1 MNLKLFNVS
10 PSIPEK
16 LKFLEKLSYN
26 MWWCWH
32 PLATELFLRID
43 PNLWREVEGNSRR
56 FLSMI
61 PQERLEELAHDRGYL
76 QTLRAVQDEF
86 EREVPEDPGFAAR
99 RIAYFSMEFGIHESI
114 RIFSGGLGILSGD
127 HLKAASDLRL
137 PLVSVGLLY
146 RQGYFRQVLDRNGWQ
161 IERYPANEI
170 NHMPL
175 IRARDERGRSITIS
189 IPLADRTL
197 YAAVWLLWVGTIPL
211 VLLDTEIAENPPEFR
226 EITWRLYGGDKTMRI
241 RQELLLGY
249 GGYKAL
255 AALGCKPEVCHMNEG
270 HAAFMPLARLEELVR
285 GGINPETALEIVWR
299 TNVFTTHT
307 PVPAG
312 NEVFDVGLA
321 RPYLEPIAGAIGIDV
336 DRIIRWGV
344 PIADRDHPAEMSM
357 TVLGLRMANYSNG
370 VSRLHGEVARAMWKN
385 LWPERSI
392 SEIPIGHI
400 TNGVHI
406 SSWVAQR
413 MRELFDRYLGAD
425 WAYGADVAQL
435 CPAVNNIPD
444 EELWM
449 THELCRQA
457 VIRTARKAFSG
468 NASAANGAGHKSLL
482 DPDALTIGFA
492 RRFATYKRGTLLLRD
507 PERLLAL
514 LTNKTRP
521 VQFVFAGKAHPADE
535 AGKKLIQDLVLF
547 AREHGVQD
555 RLVFL
560 EDYDIAL
567 ARTLV
572 QGVDVW
578 LNNPRRPQEASGT
591 SGMKA
596 AVNGVINCSILDGWW
611 AEAYTPECGWAIRG
625 NENYTDDDDADN
637 FEAQSL
643 FSVLEDEI
651 IPCFYDRGTGDLPM
665 RWIQLMKGSIVMAL
679 GHFSS
684 ARMVQEYDRKFYGPA
699 AEAFRALTADNNAY
713 AARLVADKQRLVEH
727 FHELKIA
734 NPTASAR
741 LENIHIGDTVVLS
754 TEVDFGALSPEEL
767 DVEAYCGTV
776 NVHNEIIEGRVQLMQ
791 QVRRIEGNRYQ
802 YSCRLECREAGRF
815 GLTAR
820 ITPHGDDWDNSVPGF
835 ICWPE
840 SNG

>member
-1 MNLKLFNVS
+1 MNLKLFNVA
-10 PSIPEK
+10 PSIPEE
-16 LKFLEKLSYN
+16 LKFLETLSYN

-32 PLATELFLRID
+32 PLAIELFLRID
-43 PNLWREVEGNSRR
+43 PNLWRRVEGNSRR
-56 FLSMI
+56 FMNMI
-61 PQERLEELAHDRGYL
+61 PQERLEELAHDRSYL
-76 QTLRAVQDEF
+76 QTLRAVQEEF
-86 EREVPEDPGFAAR
+86 ERDVPEDPGFAAR
-99 RIAYFSMEFGIHESI
+99 RMAYFSMEFGIHESI

-175 IRARDERGRSITIS
+175 IRARDARGRSITIS
-189 IPLADRTL
+189 IPLMDKTL

-255 AALGCKPEVCHMNEG
+255 IALGCRPEVCHMNEG

-285 GGINPETALEIVWR
+285 NGIDAETALEIVWR

-312 NEVFDVGLA
+312 NEVFEIGLA
-321 RPYLEPIAGAIGIDV
+321 RPYLEPIARAIGIDV

-344 PIADRDHPAEMSM
+344 PIGEREHAKEMSM

-385 LWPERSI
+385 LWPQRSVA
-392 SEIPIGHI
+392 EIPITHI

-406 SSWVAQR
+406 SSWVAPR
-413 MRELFDRYLGAD
+413 MRELFDRYLGAN
-425 WAYGADVAQL
+425 WALGADAAQL
-435 CPAVNNIPD
+435 CQSVSNIPD

-449 THELCRQA
+449 AHELCRQS
-457 VIRTARKAFSG
+457 VIRYARKTISS
-468 NASAANGAGHKSLL
+468 NPSLAGHCAGKTLL

-492 RRFATYKRGTLLLRD
+492 RRFATYKRGALLLRD
-507 PERLLAL
+507 PARLLAL
-514 LTNKTRP
+514 LTNKARP
-521 VQFVFAGKAHPADE
+521 VQFVFAGKAHPADD
-535 AGKKLIQDLVLF
+535 AGKKLIQNLVLF

-555 RLVFL
+555 RLLFL

-567 ARTLV
+567 ARKLV

-625 NENYTDDDDADN
+625 NENYTNDDDADN

-643 FSVLEDEI
+643 FTVLEDEI
-651 IPCFYDRGTGDLPM
+651 IPCFYERGAGDLPT
-665 RWIQLMKGSIVMAL
+665 RWIQIMKGSIVMSL
-679 GHFSS
+679 GNFSS
-684 ARMVQEYDRKFYGPA
+684 ARMVQEYEDMFYEPA
-699 AEAFRALTADNNAY
+699 AAAFRELTRDNNAL
-713 AARLVADKQRLVEH
+713 AVQLVEKKRRLVNH
-727 FHELKIA
+727 FNELRIN

-741 LENIHIGDTVVLS
+741 LENIHIGDTIVLS
-754 TEVDFGALSPEEL
+754 TEVDFGGLSPDEL
-767 DVEAYCGTV
+767 DVEVYYGTV
-776 NVHNEIIEGRVQLMQ
+776 DVHNEILEGHVQLMQ
-791 QVRRIEGNRYQ
+791 QVRQIEGNRYQ
-802 YSCRLECREAGRF
+802 YSCRLECRASGRF
-815 GLTAR
+815 GLTTR
-820 ITPHGDDWDNSVPGF
+820 ITPKGNDWDNSIPGF
-835 ICWPE
+835 ICWPKD
-840 SNG
+840 